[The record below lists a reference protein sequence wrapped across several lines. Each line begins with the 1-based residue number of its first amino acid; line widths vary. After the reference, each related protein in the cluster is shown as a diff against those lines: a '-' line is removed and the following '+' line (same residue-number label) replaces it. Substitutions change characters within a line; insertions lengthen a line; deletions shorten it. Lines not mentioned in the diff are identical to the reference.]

1 MITHNNKVYPS
12 AGHYLTTHNG
22 GSSFC
27 SHYDADIE
35 YIEKPIESP
44 KKAPIDGYVQILPN
58 RLMKIDVND
67 MSNLKQTLIH
77 FLYTNDEQLAIILN
91 KDRVSLDYSIFQSE
105 MVRFSE
111 SKLIP
116 TFTIGRPHRANF
128 CL

>member
-12 AGHYLTTHNG
+12 AGHYLTTTHNG

-27 SHYDADIE
+27 SPYDVNIE

-91 KDRVSLDYSIFQSE
+91 KDNDEHDMDMYILMQNWRTFL
-105 MVRFSE
+105 
-111 SKLIP
+111 SKYVKEIKALYE
-116 TFTIGRPHRANF
+116 TKE
-128 CL
+128 